1 MSLEGIVDFPPTLEF
16 PPGYGQWWHW
26 MPTWAQNFVFFPG
39 FCGWKSQIPQILHSY
54 CPLVSSN
61 GAGKSSINWYF
72 NGKIIHKFV
81 FQWENHPINWY
92 FNGKIIQ
99 FMGGFLSFCSYFF
112 WMVTYA
118 DLPSWLAHPP
128 LMLIFLIRKYCCCK
142 NSCSKTSCIY
152 FTPLVADLVK

>member
-1 MSLEGIVDFPPTLEF
+1 M
-16 PPGYGQWWHW
+16 
-26 MPTWAQNFVFFPG
+26 
-39 FCGWKSQIPQILHSY
+39 
-54 CPLVSSN
+54 
-61 GAGKSSINWYF
+61 GKSSINWYF

-128 LMLIFLIRKYCCCK
+128 LMLIFLIRKYCCK